1 MHMTAIRVG
10 LVTLVL
16 IAVSAFS
23 FGADVPQC
31 LAVPQHRLAAPQS
44 WWDEVDLLCRVIMG
58 EATGEPF
65 TGQVAVGSVML
76 NRVRSPQFPDT
87 LSGVVFE
94 VDAFE
99 SVTNGLIWSRSPTE
113 SEIRAAELA
122 LNGWDPT
129 YGCLFFWNPSKPV
142 SPWIWS
148 RQIVV
153 TIGNHVFA
161 Y

>member
-1 MHMTAIRVG
+1 MTATRLC
-10 LVTLVL
+10 LVAIVF
-16 IAVSAFS
+16 IAVCAVSL
-23 FGADVPQC
+23 GADVPQC
-31 LAVPQHRLAAPQS
+31 FAVPEHRFAAPQS

-65 TGQVAVGSVML
+65 TGQVAVGAVML
-76 NRVRSPQFPDT
+76 NRVRSPQFPST
-87 LSGVVFE
+87 LAGVVYE

-99 SVTNGLIWSRSPTE
+99 SVTNGLVWSRTPSE
-113 SEIRAAELA
+113 SEVRAAELA
-122 LNGWDPT
+122 LNGYDPT
-129 YGCLFFWNPSKPV
+129 SGCLFFWNPSKPV